1 MADALRLFVVTW
13 DPLEWLAPR
22 PEAIATANA
31 RPLELVVYVPLWSL
45 ADIARRKH
53 TTMAAVLAGL
63 GGSAVT
69 TAAAHEDAVMSG
81 RYAELA
87 AHGKVPDLLSGEP
100 GPALSEVVIA
110 AVSPEWEDV
119 GLGAI
124 TDFVQQAFGPVD
136 FDRSL
141 VKLTATGVPLPGCY
155 ACAGRRFKFP
165 ADLADS
171 QDRMCQGHQKEADA
185 LIKRRMA
192 RAEASNPAG
201 WRMTADASARLS
213 LPHLAGGLA
222 TRLKAAE
229 NDLVLHARLLAEAAA
244 GFPGRPD
251 DFGSALAEDRDT
263 AGAVSRLAGHPY
275 P

>member
-31 RPLELVVYVPLWSL
+31 QPLDLVVYVPLSSL

-69 TAAAHEDAVMSG
+69 IAAAHEDAVMSG

-141 VKLTATGVPLPGCY
+141 VKLTATGVPLPRLPRLRGPPV
-155 ACAGRRFKFP
+155 KFP

-171 QDRMCQGHQKEADA
+171 QGPHVPGPPERGGRADQA
-185 LIKRRMA
+185 ADGTGGGQQPGGMA
-192 RAEASNPAG
+192 
-201 WRMTADASARLS
+201 DD
-213 LPHLAGGLA
+213 GGRVGA
-222 TRLKAAE
+222 
-229 NDLVLHARLLAEAAA
+229 
-244 GFPGRPD
+244 
-251 DFGSALAEDRDT
+251 
-263 AGAVSRLAGHPY
+263 AVSAAPARRPGDEAQGRRK
-275 P
+275 